1 MAEKKTAYLDQQQ
14 RDWIK
19 QQQQRWWWRS
29 EFPTWGLIV
38 TIYAGWFGSFMLA
51 ESLGKGLT
59 TLLLIWFTAWYM
71 SLQHELIHGHPT
83 RYARVNQLLGLLPL
97 AVWYPYGLYRDSHL
111 AHHRNELLT
120 YPQDDP
126 ETYYFSRQSWQR
138 FGPLRRSLIRLRN
151 TFPGRLILGPLMDIA
166 ATLRQLL
173 SDFVRLRARAILM
186 WLVHGLLLVVVFHWI
201 TAHGMSVGWYLLA
214 VSYPAL
220 ALTKVRSFYEHRADE
235 NPAARSVINEA
246 GAGWRLLFLNLNYH
260 SVHHDL
266 PGIPWYALR
275 TIYLLNRQRYQQR
288 NHGFVVKGYRDW
300 WRHFMTAPVDVELHP
315 SEQES
320 PRD

>member
-1 MAEKKTAYLDQQQ
+1 MAEKKTAYLDPQQ

-19 QQQQRWWWRS
+19 QQQLRWLWRS

-38 TIYAGWFGSFMLA
+38 TIYGGWFGTFVFA
-51 ESLGKGLT
+51 ESLGTGLT
-59 TLLLIWFTAWYM
+59 TVLLIWFTAWYM

-126 ETYYFSRQSWQR
+126 ETYYFSHQSWQR
-138 FGPLRRSLIRLRN
+138 FGPVRRRLIRLRN
-151 TFPGRLILGPLMDIA
+151 TFPGRLLLGPLIDIA

-173 SDFVRLRARAILM
+173 SDFCRFRLSAILM
-186 WLVHGLLLVVVFHWI
+186 WLVHGLLLLVVFRWI
-201 TAHGMSVGWYLLA
+201 TEHGMSVGWYLLA

-220 ALTKVRSFYEHRADE
+220 ALTKVRSFYEHRADD

-275 TIYLLNRQRYQQR
+275 TIYLLNRQGYQQR
-288 NHGFVVKGYRDW
+288 NQGFVVKGYRHW
-300 WRHFMTAPVDVELHP
+300 LRHFLTAPVDVELHP
-315 SEQES
+315 AEQEQQ
-320 PRD
+320 RD